1 MFLGKAGSG
10 CIGSSQYSIFREDNF
25 SLRGAA
31 KSLLLLTGMRV
42 HFDFVSA
49 TQIELPSV
57 VERAV
62 G

>member
-1 MFLGKAGSG
+1 M
-10 CIGSSQYSIFREDNF
+10 
-25 SLRGAA
+25 RGAA
-31 KSLLLLTGMRV
+31 KSVVLLTGMRG

-57 VERAV
+57 VERAL

>member
-1 MFLGKAGSG
+1 M
-10 CIGSSQYSIFREDNF
+10 
-25 SLRGAA
+25 RGGA
-31 KSLLLLTGMRV
+31 KGVLLLAGMRG
-42 HFDFVSA
+42 HSDSVSA